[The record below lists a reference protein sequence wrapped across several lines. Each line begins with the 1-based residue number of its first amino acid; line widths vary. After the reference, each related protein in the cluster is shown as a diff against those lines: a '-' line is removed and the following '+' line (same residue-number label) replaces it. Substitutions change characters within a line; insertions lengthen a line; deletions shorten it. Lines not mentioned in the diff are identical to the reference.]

1 MRNAVVVYNCKV
13 GAGLRSPRVFY
24 IMDKKAWK
32 GGRLMGKHRITGAVV
47 AAFFIALV
55 VFLGMSAYI
64 EHGRTAREDEQMR
77 YIASTVS
84 VQVYEALSA
93 QMSKAKTLEAFVV
106 QNNGSTDGFEKVAR
120 LLVTEPGV
128 RNVLLAPR
136 GIVTNVYP
144 LKGNENVVGHDL
156 TGGSAGDREAQSA
169 IERGAMIMA
178 GPFSLVQGGM
188 GIAGRLPVYLDG
200 SFWGIVSVTLKY
212 PDVLG
217 SMSSVENLHAQGF
230 ACRLWRVNPDNG
242 AEQTILSSGNGVL
255 NRGFDYAFPI
265 YNAQWHV
272 TVYPEK
278 PWYEHASVFLSAALS
293 LLLSLGVASGTA
305 AYTTIRRMEKEAAL
319 GRIDALQKQLEYDRT
334 NVLLTQISSHFFYH
348 TLNAIQALIVFEP
361 EAAYRMTENFSR
373 FLRFKVDSVNAEDG
387 LVPFR
392 EEMRSVCA
400 YAEINQ
406 IQLDGRLNMEY
417 DVFDADFLIPVLTVQ
432 PIVENAIIH
441 GIKPKVGGGTVHV
454 SLRRG
459 EGCYEV
465 CVRDD
470 GVGYTPE
477 GETSGRSV
485 GISNIRTRMNQYPG
499 CAIEVESEP
508 GCGTT
513 VLLRYSDALGKERA

>member
-1 MRNAVVVYNCKV
+1 MGKT
-13 GAGLRSPRVFY
+13 
-24 IMDKKAWK
+24 AWK
-32 GGRLMGKHRITGAVV
+32 GGRHMGKLRVSGAVV
-47 AAFFIALV
+47 AAFFLALA
-55 VFLGMSAYI
+55 VFTGMSAYI
-64 EHGRTAREDEQMR
+64 EHGRQAREDEQMR

-84 VQVYEALSA
+84 AQVYEALSA

-106 QNNGSTDGFEKVAR
+106 QNNGRTDGFEKVAR
-120 LLVTEPGV
+120 LLVTGPGV
-128 RNVLLAPR
+128 RNVLLAPD
-136 GIVTNVYP
+136 GVVTNVYP
-144 LKGNENVVGHDL
+144 LKGNEDVVGHDL
-156 TGGSAGDREAQSA
+156 TGVGAGDREAQSA

-188 GIAGRLPVYLDG
+188 GIAGRLPVYLGG
-200 SFWGIVSVTLKY
+200 SFWGVVSVTLNY

-217 SMSSVENLHAQGF
+217 GMSSFENLHAQGF
-230 ACRLWRVNPDNG
+230 ACRLWRVNPDTG
-242 AEQTILSSGNGVL
+242 AEQTILSSGSGVIGD
-255 NRGFDYAFPI
+255 GFDYAFPI

-272 TVYPEK
+272 SVYPEK
-278 PWYEHASVFLSAALS
+278 PWYARASVLLSAGLS
-293 LLLSLGVASGTA
+293 LLLSFGAASGAA

-319 GRIDALQKQLEYDRT
+319 SRIDALQRQLEYDRT

-373 FLRFKVDSVNAEDG
+373 FLRFKVDSVSAEGG

-392 EEMRSVCA
+392 EELRSVRA
-400 YAEINQ
+400 YAQINQ

-417 DVFDADFLIPVLTVQ
+417 DLFDADFLIPVLTIQ

-441 GIKPKVGGGTVHV
+441 GIKPKVGGGTVRI

-477 GETSGRSV
+477 GETGGRSV

-499 CAIEVESEP
+499 CAIEVESGP
-508 GCGTT
+508 GRGTS
-513 VLLRYSDALGKERA
+513 VLLRYSDSLGREGA